1 MEIHAMANANK
12 LPIGR
17 IAALHGVSKT
27 TIYNDCTTQGVK
39 GGGGAQTWKKKA

>member
-1 MEIHAMANANK
+1 MENAQK

-27 TIYNDCTTQGVK
+27 TIYNDCTTLGAK
-39 GGGGAQTWKKKA
+39 GGGAQTWKKKA